1 MLKSVKALLC
11 YFERSEKILWTLSV
25 LLIGVSFFVFDRSK
39 CLTLA
44 ASLIGV
50 TSLISAPRVTRSTA
64 FDDNIQR
71 PLRNNFILLCALRR
85 NADISRNDGTD
96 GDFCIGLLVEESFQR
111 A

>member
-50 TSLISAPRVTRSTA
+50 TSLIFSAKGNP
-64 FDDNIQR
+64 FD
-71 PLRNNFILLCALRR
+71 
-85 NADISRNDGTD
+85 
-96 GDFCIGLLVEESFQR
+96 SF
-111 A
+111 